1 MPSQEMV
8 EKLPPQSLEA
18 EMAVLGSMLL
28 DREATALAIEM
39 LNQSYFYKDAH
50 KKIYSAITKLFDEN
64 KAVDL
69 VTVVEELKKK

>member
-1 MPSQEMV
+1 MPPQETI
-8 EKLPPQSLEA
+8 EKLPPQNLEA

-50 KKIYSAITKLFDEN
+50 KKIYYPTSDHSQVL
-64 KAVDL
+64 L
-69 VTVVEELKKK
+69 